1 MEFISTRHLL
11 IENNLNY
18 SQTTAIMKT
27 QPDYRKPETLEDIV
41 FEGRN
46 KSYGAYD
53 MNMKKRKSLVFAFLV
68 SLTGVS
74 TAVAIPFI
82 NQLKNPSEYIK
93 ELEHKTKVEMTDI
106 NNKRPDVP
114 PPPAPPPIEN
124 LEKVVS
130 YKVPDIVE
138 KIEDP
143 DFEFSTDVISR
154 ATVNPPVNI
163 EIPVITDPTG
173 DPIEEP
179 DEKIEFFPEEPARFM
194 GGDLEAFRNWVF
206 ENVKFTQDAVNAN
219 VSGKIIIQFCV
230 NSRGQ
235 VVDVK
240 LLRNLYP
247 DLDKEA
253 LKVISG
259 SPLWTPAKQGGHPVK
274 QQFVIP
280 IIFKVI

>member
-1 MEFISTRHLL
+1 
-11 IENNLNY
+11 
-18 SQTTAIMKT
+18 
-27 QPDYRKPETLEDIV
+27 
-41 FEGRN
+41 
-46 KSYGAYD
+46 
-53 MNMKKRKSLVFAFLV
+53 
-68 SLTGVS
+68 
-74 TAVAIPFI
+74 
-82 NQLKNPSEYIK
+82 
-93 ELEHKTKVEMTDI
+93 MTDI